1 MTTFTL
7 VISVN
12 SILKHGKLAEWS
24 NALVSKTNERVTA
37 P

>member
-1 MTTFTL
+1 
-7 VISVN
+7 
-12 SILKHGKLAEWS
+12 LAEWS